1 MSPVPPPPPCI
12 TRIDGSF
19 PLKHLEVR
27 ASFLCPHVQ
36 TACQPVSPILRV
48 FTLMS
53 TSLPSLPPLALTN
66 SQRYWLSLAS
76 QGLLHGQDL
85 DRDMSWIRPFPA
97 FFFLLETFSQFIQL
111 FQKLLLSTYNIPG
124 IALDPG
130 NIAVN
135 KTDKKP

>member
-1 MSPVPPPPPCI
+1 
-12 TRIDGSF
+12 
-19 PLKHLEVR
+19 
-27 ASFLCPHVQ
+27 
-36 TACQPVSPILRV
+36 
-48 FTLMS
+48 MS
-53 TSLPSLPPLALTN
+53 TSLPSLSPLALTN

-85 DRDMSWIRPFPA
+85 DRHHVLDKTIPT
-97 FFFLLETFSQFIQL
+97 FFFLLETFSQLIQL